1 MRVQLLSSIVA
12 VLTCALSVPQT
23 AWSQGR
29 TTVVVP
35 STTAPH
41 VPPLDKGSVEGRTY
55 KNATLGL
62 ELTVAPHL
70 ELGAPELKGTAGTV
84 PLLVTV
90 AAWGPKKWFSGREGT
105 IFYADALAYYPE
117 GLRST
122 DDYVRRITRA
132 NQQEG
137 FEPDVAEGAKL
148 SRFAGVSFAR
158 VDFRKG
164 AVYEAVLVKAC
175 QAFALVFI
183 FPGPD
188 LEAVNKLT
196 AATQL
201 KLDSSAASCGK

>member
-1 MRVQLLSSIVA
+1 MWFQLLSSVVA
-12 VLTCALSVPQT
+12 VLICALSVPQT
-23 AWSQGR
+23 AWSQER

-35 STTAPH
+35 STTAPR
-41 VPPLDKGSVEGRTY
+41 VPPLDKGSVEGKTY

-90 AAWGPKKWFSGREGT
+90 AAWGPKKWFSSREGT

-122 DDYVRRITRA
+122 DDYVRKVIRA
-132 NQQEG
+132 NQPEG
-137 FEPDVAEGAKL
+137 FEPVDVAEGAKL
-148 SRFAGVSFAR
+148 SKIAGVSFAR

-164 AVYEAVLVKAC
+164 TVYEAVLVKAC
-175 QAFALVFI
+175 KAFALVFI

-188 LEAVNKLT
+188 LETINKLT
-196 AATQL
+196 ATTQL
-201 KLDSSAASCGK
+201 KLDSSAGCAK